1 MTRRQRCRRLD
12 WPRRRWKV
20 DKLFRNYARREL
32 IFVALGTMD
41 VCVGIPLIAALLQFI
56 TPVDPLPLTALILG
70 AILAIHY
77 LARLAFSIS
86 LRPRIRIGLLVLGM
100 VGSVLLTVHQLLYA
114 ETSFW
119 KLAWLGNIFGNL
131 KRTELSHDV
140 FLFLLV
146 LFVWWRG
153 LVLAQRRLDSE
164 SVSFRF
170 RLGVV
175 LIAVTTGLSDLVL
188 DWPHYQFVFVFFFAS
203 LLAMALARAE
213 EVGQQYGGSH
223 LPFDLGWLTTL
234 VSSSLLVL
242 LLAVGLAALL
252 TGENIGRFLR
262 PLWEVFAIAI
272 IGVGYVLGWIA
283 QIVLTLL
290 WPLLEPL
297 ADTLGEGQSFIEL
310 PEAPMLAPEPREPLL
325 TVEQQELARAAS
337 KIGGALLLVL
347 LVVLTLQ
354 RLRVLNGR
362 RRDEVRE
369 SVWEGANLG
378 DRLRD
383 LLLRG
388 RKGLDGVADALG
400 RTLLGRFFAA
410 LTIRRIY
417 ALLGA
422 LAEERGYPRVPHET
436 PYEYLPTLDKAF
448 PGSSADVAHITEAYV
463 GVHYGELPERP
474 EELEAIQAA
483 WERIREAATAEVES
497 ESAAQPSPS

>member
-1 MTRRQRCRRLD
+1 MDRLI
-12 WPRRRWKV
+12 
-20 DKLFRNYARREL
+20 RNHARREL
-32 IFVALGTMD
+32 IFLTLGTMD
-41 VCVGIPLIAALLQFI
+41 VCVSVPLIAVLLQYI
-56 TPVDPLPLTALILG
+56 TPVEPLSLTTIVLG

-77 LARLAFSIS
+77 LARLALWIS
-86 LRPRIRIGLLVLGM
+86 LRPRIRIGLLGLGIL
-100 VGSVLLTVHQLLYA
+100 GSVLLAVHQLLYA
-114 ETSFW
+114 ETGFW
-119 KLAWLGNIFGNL
+119 NLAWLGSIFSGL
-131 KRTELSHDV
+131 KREELSQDV

-146 LFVWWRG
+146 LFLWWRG

-175 LIAVTTGLSDLVL
+175 SIAVTTALSNLVL
-188 DWPHYQFVFVFFFAS
+188 SWPHYQFVFIFFFAS
-203 LLAMALARAE
+203 LLGMALARAE

-234 VSSSLLVL
+234 VSASLFVL
-242 LLAVGLAALL
+242 LLAIGLAALL
-252 TGENIGRFLR
+252 TGENIGRFLG
-262 PLWEVFAIAI
+262 PLWEVFAIVI

-283 QIVLTLL
+283 QIIIALL
-290 WPLLEPL
+290 WPLFQML
-297 ADTLGEGQSFIEL
+297 ADALSGSGKPLLTL
-310 PEAPMLAPEPREPLL
+310 PEAPKFVAEPREPLL
-325 TVEQQELARAAS
+325 TIEQQELARAAS

-369 SVWEGANLG
+369 SVWEGANLS

-388 RKGLDGVADALG
+388 RKGLDDMADALS
-400 RTLLGRFFAA
+400 RTLLGRLFVA

-436 PYEYLPTLDKAF
+436 PYEYLPTLAKAF
-448 PGSSADVAHITEAYV
+448 PGSDADVARITEAYV

-474 EELEAIQAA
+474 EELAAIQAA
-483 WERIREAATAEVES
+483 WERIQAVATAEAKSV
-497 ESAAQPSPS
+497 SAARPSPG

>member
-1 MTRRQRCRRLD
+1 
-12 WPRRRWKV
+12 V
-20 DKLFRNYARREL
+20 DKLLRKYARREL
-32 IFVALGTMD
+32 IFLALGTMD
-41 VCVGIPLIAALLQFI
+41 VCVSVPLIAVLLQYI
-56 TPVDPLPLTALILG
+56 TPVEPLPLTAIVLG
-70 AILAIHY
+70 VILAIHY
-77 LARLAFSIS
+77 LARLALWIS
-86 LRPRIRIGLLVLGM
+86 LRPRIRISLLGLGIL
-100 VGSVLLTVHQLLYA
+100 GSVLLTVHQLLYA

-119 KLAWLGNIFGNL
+119 NLAWLGSIFSGL
-131 KRTELSHDV
+131 KREELSQDV

-146 LFVWWRG
+146 LFLWWRG

-175 LIAVTTGLSDLVL
+175 LIAVTTGLSNLVL
-188 DWPHYQFVFVFFFAS
+188 SWPHYHFVFIFFFAS
-203 LLAMALARAE
+203 LLGMALARAE

-234 VSSSLLVL
+234 VFASLFVL

-252 TGENIGRFLR
+252 TGENIGRLLR
-262 PLWEVFAIAI
+262 PLWEVFAVVL

-283 QIVLTLL
+283 QLIIMWL
-290 WPLLEPL
+290 WPLLQFL
-297 ADTLGEGQSFIEL
+297 ADKLSGSEFLIEL
-310 PEAPMLAPEPREPLL
+310 PEAPMLVPEPREPLL
-325 TVEQQELARAAS
+325 TVEQQELTRAAG
-337 KIGGALLLVL
+337 KIGGALLLIL

-354 RLRVLNGR
+354 RLRMREGQ

-369 SVWEGANLG
+369 SVWKGANLS

-388 RKGLDGVADALG
+388 RKGLGDMADALS
-400 RTLLGRFFAA
+400 RTLLGRLFVA

-422 LAEERGYPRVPHET
+422 LAEEQGYPRVPHET

-448 PGSSADVAHITEAYV
+448 PGSGADVTRITEAYV

-474 EELEAIQAA
+474 EELEVIQAA
-483 WERIREAATAEVES
+483 WERIQAAVTAEVEAAS
-497 ESAAQPSPS
+497 EPRLSQS